1 MPDRFQRM
9 PNLRGKEW
17 MRSWITSG
25 SVGLEEPCSAQQK
38 MEYKVYTQS
47 ITVDFN
53 TIVDPRCLKP
63 LNILS
68 ATKLSYYFVIV
79 L

>member
-38 MEYKVYTQS
+38 REYKVYTQS

-63 LNILS
+63 LNIL
-68 ATKLSYYFVIV
+68 TR
-79 L
+79 

>member
-1 MPDRFQRM
+1 
-9 PNLRGKEW
+9 

-38 MEYKVYTQS
+38 MEYKVYSQS

-63 LNILS
+63 LNIL
-68 ATKLSYYFVIV
+68 TG
-79 L
+79 

>member
-1 MPDRFQRM
+1 
-9 PNLRGKEW
+9 

-25 SVGLEEPCSAQQK
+25 SVGLEEPRSAQQK
-38 MEYKVYTQS
+38 MEYKVYSQS

-53 TIVDPRCLKP
+53 TIVDPRWLKP

-68 ATKLSYYFVIV
+68 ATTLSYYFVIV